1 MRHAIATLATLLALG
16 TAPIAAQA
24 QGAEKIVSLVG
35 ANKASRGTVT
45 LIPAPDGV
53 LLKVAATG
61 LTPGWHAIHFHAK
74 ADCSDAK
81 FTAAGGHVHEG
92 AAAPVHGL
100 LNPDANDSGD
110 LPNIWA
116 GKDGRANA
124 ELFTTLVSMGGGAT
138 PVPSLLDADGSA
150 LVIHAKPD
158 DHRSQPIGGA
168 GDRVACGVIR

>member
-1 MRHAIATLATLLALG
+1 MRHAPAALAALLALAA
-16 TAPIAAQA
+16 APAFA
-24 QGAEKIVSLVG
+24 QGMDKSVTLQG
-35 ANKASRGTVT
+35 PNKAARGTVSLT
-45 LIPAPDGV
+45 PAPDGV

-74 ADCSDAK
+74 ADCSDPK
-81 FTAAGGHVHEG
+81 FTAAGGHVHQGE
-92 AAAPVHGL
+92 ATPVHGL

-124 ELFTTLVSMGGGAT
+124 ELFTTLVSMGGGSN

-150 LVIHAKPD
+150 IVIHAKPD

-168 GDRVACGVIR
+168 GDRVACGTIR

>member
-1 MRHAIATLATLLALG
+1 MRLV
-16 TAPIAAQA
+16 PIAFAALLSLGAAASA
-24 QGAEKIVSLVG
+24 QGMDKTVSLMG
-35 ANKASRGTVT
+35 PNKASRGSVT
-45 LIPAPDGV
+45 LTPAPDGV
-53 LLKVAATG
+53 LLKVAASG

-81 FTAAGGHVHEG
+81 FTSAGGHVHQG
-92 AAAPVHGL
+92 DAAPVHGL

-110 LPNIWA
+110 LTNIWA

-124 ELFTTLVSMGGGAT
+124 EIFTTLVSLGNSSL

-158 DHRSQPIGGA
+158 DYRTQPIGGA
-168 GDRVACGVIR
+168 GDRVACGVIQ